1 MMIGSNAKEDK
12 CRQCRGNGTHCHTST
27 GIIDSND
34 LRKGY
39 NDVLLI
45 PEGATSIVIYEVRES
60 NNYLAIRSKIK
71 DKYYLN
77 GGYRIDFPRSIV
89 IAGTLWH
96 YERSP
101 QGFAAP
107 DKLTTLG
114 PTTEPLYLS
123 LLLVDDNVGVQYE
136 YSLPTALAP
145 RPHQQ
150 YNWVHG
156 EFTPCSASCG
166 GGFQTRNVSCRSRD
180 ELDEVKDNLCDEG
193 LKPPTNQSCN
203 TEVCPAHWVEGPW
216 SNCSKPCG
224 EDGTRSRQVRCEQVI
239 SNGHSSIVD
248 DKECI
253 ELHGRKPARF
263 EECNKN
269 ATCPTW
275 FKGPWKA
282 CDKLCGEGK
291 QTRQVVCH
299 RRVNGR
305 VEVFGDEECPE
316 EKPPAEQPCI
326 LHLCVAVDWVLSNW
340 TGCDTCSSKNRTR
353 VAQCVTENRQVVDPS
368 MCSYHQMPVLEEPCD
383 KDKLPDCEVQW
394 YATQWSKCTKVCGGG
409 EQKRAIMCLR
419 GNKESKD
426 CAEDSIPEN
435 WRSCNEQPCDE
446 DQMLPLNTKSTP
458 IMDDD
463 YILGECIEYEKDYEE
478 EGAEVIDD
486 TLPSNELDV
495 MFSDSPVLEGSGGW
509 TAFTEIESEF
519 TTEEGSGAD
528 ISVTEVTVTLSEFTT
543 DTNTDESTDIT
554 IASTT
559 LTNTNKPSEHTTETE
574 TNTDETTESTEES
587 TTVTNT
593 NNNAEST
600 IYSSTTDIATKS
612 TIDSTTGTNIVQY
625 SESTT
630 GTNTDNVT
638 EINLDST
645 TETITDEST
654 ESSVEPTTGTNIE
667 ITIVSTTETNTDEFS
682 DSTVETTTDTATD
695 TTLES
700 TTTTNNDNGTESTI
714 DSTTETNTDETT
726 ESTVETTTD
735 NTTEISIESTTGT
748 NNDNET
754 ESTIDSTTATNTGE
768 SFESTIESTTRT
780 NTDES
785 YESTIE
791 STTGTNGEN
800 ASESTFE
807 STKGTN
813 TDNGTESTIE
823 STTET
828 STDSTID
835 STIKFTTGANTDDE
849 TESSLDSTTGTNTD
863 KSSQS
868 TVESTTDSS
877 TETTIE
883 STTGMNTDESTSGT
897 TDVGL
902 QTGSTE
908 IGTEI
913 VSTTDAG
920 FSSTESSTITEAETT
935 QTGTSEYAETSST
948 ESNEPTSLTQESTT
962 EAQLDWK
969 STVEVYTQRQK
980 CKIRRKIAKC
990 TDIRIYPY
998 GCCPDKRTPAKGPFD
1013 LGCKNITT
1021 CADTK
1026 YGCCPDGVSPAL
1038 DDKGAGCPVTPCNET
1053 LYGCCKSDNITA
1065 ATGNDDEGCPVIPAC
1080 KTTEFGCCENETI
1093 SASGPNKQGCPE
1105 TEVTTTEGTT
1115 EYSESSTTSTETLTT
1130 DSSTSFTDLEAE
1142 TTTVVYTESTTDVT
1156 TDDCTASEYGCC
1168 LDNIT
1173 EASGPNG
1180 QGCPCSISEFGCC
1193 PDNVTAAIGPNL
1205 KGCGCITSKFGCCL
1219 DGDTPAHGPDLEGCC
1234 AQSPFGCCPD
1244 NYKAAEGPHLEGC
1257 SCQTAHFGCCP
1268 DNVTIARG
1276 PNNEGC
1282 GCHYTEYGCCPDR
1295 HTAATGYNYEGC
1307 GCHTYQFGCCP
1318 DGVTISSGP
1327 GLAGCLC
1334 QHSPFKCCGDE
1345 VTAATGPDGAG
1356 CNCANSKY
1364 GCCPDGTTAAAGP
1377 KFLNCTNIPINRQ
1390 EACSLPKDSGEYN
1403 TNVIDRAVVTTK
1415 KWYYDMTYGG
1425 CAPFWYL
1432 GFKGNANRFSTQEEC
1447 QDVCVHPAPRDACK
1461 LPSSKGSCT
1470 GYNVKWYYD
1479 SNQERC
1485 AKFIYG
1491 GCLGNDNRF
1500 DSEELCQASCRPEKT
1515 EEQCKQPIEQGS
1527 CAGSYLRWGFNPETR
1542 KCSQFIWGG
1551 CEGNANRFNSEAACM
1566 MQCNAPG
1573 VPQARCKL
1581 PGPVVGTSTG
1591 KYPMW
1596 SFKQT
1601 ENRCVPFYYTGDGGN
1616 DNMFESEQDCVEA
1629 CPSAYVPDVCT
1640 LPAHPGDC
1648 DRYETRWFF
1657 DTKLTRCRQ
1666 FYYGGCGGNEN
1677 NFATE
1682 AECENRCSEEA
1693 AVTTTVQPTNRY
1705 WNDYCVPEAD
1715 PGPCTQ
1721 FEEMWAFSVTSGTCK
1736 RFRFGGCGGN
1746 NNRFPDLKTCLSI
1759 CAPDQ
1764 EVCQQ
1769 PMQAGPCQGS
1779 FMKWFFD
1786 AATGSCS

>member
-1 MMIGSNAKEDK
+1 M
-12 CRQCRGNGTHCHTST
+12 
-27 GIIDSND
+27 
-34 LRKGY
+34 
-39 NDVLLI
+39 
-45 PEGATSIVIYEVRES
+45 
-60 NNYLAIRSKIK
+60 
-71 DKYYLN
+71 
-77 GGYRIDFPRSIV
+77 
-89 IAGTLWH
+89 
-96 YERSP
+96 
-101 QGFAAP
+101 
-107 DKLTTLG
+107 
-114 PTTEPLYLS
+114 
-123 LLLVDDNVGVQYE
+123 
-136 YSLPTALAP
+136 
-145 RPHQQ
+145 
-150 YNWVHG
+150 
-156 EFTPCSASCG
+156 
-166 GGFQTRNVSCRSRD
+166 
-180 ELDEVKDNLCDEG
+180 EL
-193 LKPPTNQSCN
+193 
-203 TEVCPAHWVEGPW
+203 
-216 SNCSKPCG
+216 
-224 EDGTRSRQVRCEQVI
+224 
-239 SNGHSSIVD
+239 
-248 DKECI
+248 
-253 ELHGRKPARF
+253 
-263 EECNKN
+263 
-269 ATCPTW
+269 
-275 FKGPWKA
+275 
-282 CDKLCGEGK
+282 
-291 QTRQVVCH
+291 
-299 RRVNGR
+299 
-305 VEVFGDEECPE
+305 
-316 EKPPAEQPCI
+316 
-326 LHLCVAVDWVLSNW
+326 
-340 TGCDTCSSKNRTR
+340 
-353 VAQCVTENRQVVDPS
+353 
-368 MCSYHQMPVLEEPCD
+368 
-383 KDKLPDCEVQW
+383 
-394 YATQWSKCTKVCGGG
+394 
-409 EQKRAIMCLR
+409 
-419 GNKESKD
+419 
-426 CAEDSIPEN
+426 
-435 WRSCNEQPCDE
+435 
-446 DQMLPLNTKSTP
+446 
-458 IMDDD
+458 
-463 YILGECIEYEKDYEE
+463 
-478 EGAEVIDD
+478 
-486 TLPSNELDV
+486 
-495 MFSDSPVLEGSGGW
+495 
-509 TAFTEIESEF
+509 
-519 TTEEGSGAD
+519 
-528 ISVTEVTVTLSEFTT
+528 
-543 DTNTDESTDIT
+543 
-554 IASTT
+554 
-559 LTNTNKPSEHTTETE
+559 
-574 TNTDETTESTEES
+574 
-587 TTVTNT
+587 
-593 NNNAEST
+593 
-600 IYSSTTDIATKS
+600 
-612 TIDSTTGTNIVQY
+612 
-625 SESTT
+625 
-630 GTNTDNVT
+630 
-638 EINLDST
+638 
-645 TETITDEST
+645 
-654 ESSVEPTTGTNIE
+654 
-667 ITIVSTTETNTDEFS
+667 
-682 DSTVETTTDTATD
+682 
-695 TTLES
+695 
-700 TTTTNNDNGTESTI
+700 
-714 DSTTETNTDETT
+714 
-726 ESTVETTTD
+726 
-735 NTTEISIESTTGT
+735 
-748 NNDNET
+748 
-754 ESTIDSTTATNTGE
+754 
-768 SFESTIESTTRT
+768 
-780 NTDES
+780 
-785 YESTIE
+785 
-791 STTGTNGEN
+791 
-800 ASESTFE
+800 
-807 STKGTN
+807 
-813 TDNGTESTIE
+813 
-823 STTET
+823 
-828 STDSTID
+828 
-835 STIKFTTGANTDDE
+835 
-849 TESSLDSTTGTNTD
+849 
-863 KSSQS
+863 
-868 TVESTTDSS
+868 
-877 TETTIE
+877 
-883 STTGMNTDESTSGT
+883 
-897 TDVGL
+897 
-902 QTGSTE
+902 
-908 IGTEI
+908 
-913 VSTTDAG
+913 
-920 FSSTESSTITEAETT
+920 
-935 QTGTSEYAETSST
+935 
-948 ESNEPTSLTQESTT
+948 
-962 EAQLDWK
+962 
-969 STVEVYTQRQK
+969 
-980 CKIRRKIAKC
+980 
-990 TDIRIYPY
+990 
-998 GCCPDKRTPAKGPFD
+998 
-1013 LGCKNITT
+1013 
-1021 CADTK
+1021 
-1026 YGCCPDGVSPAL
+1026 
-1038 DDKGAGCPVTPCNET
+1038 
-1053 LYGCCKSDNITA
+1053 
-1065 ATGNDDEGCPVIPAC
+1065 
-1080 KTTEFGCCENETI
+1080 GCCENETI

-1115 EYSESSTTSTETLTT
+1115 EYSEISTTSTETLTT

-1573 VPQARCKL
+1573 VPQ
-1581 PGPVVGTSTG
+1581 
-1591 KYPMW
+1591 
-1596 SFKQT
+1596 
-1601 ENRCVPFYYTGDGGN
+1601 
-1616 DNMFESEQDCVEA
+1616 
-1629 CPSAYVPDVCT
+1629 VPDVCT

-1786 AATGSCS
+1786 AATGSCSQFTYGGCQGNDNRFDSREDCERRCRSQEPEPVRTTTISPILVGRSQNLAIVWRATTRGTLTQELKSAKSLPTPAVMGMIIDLLQKMNARFSVLPVRLQLEGLSQQPELLL